1 MKKIS
6 IVVSVYN
13 EEKVIKHFYAELI
26 SVLNRMQNYEFE
38 LLFINDGSIDKS
50 KTILEE
56 LSSQNSNV
64 KVINFSKN
72 FGHEAAMIAGID
84 ESSGKFII
92 CMDADLQHPPK
103 AIKDIILKIEE
114 GYEVVNMVRISNK
127 KEKMWK
133 RLSSKNFYK
142 LINAISHVQFEAN
155 ASDFFM
161 ISKKVADVFRT
172 SYREKIRFLRGY
184 IQMVGFKKGTIEFH
198 AEERFAGESKYS
210 TFSLMK
216 FAIGVIF
223 TFSNLPLRLGLYTS
237 LISFL
242 IGFGVLAYTI
252 AMKLSGNYSPEG
264 YTTIVVLLSFFFSI
278 LFLIIGIIG
287 EYLRMIFEESKER
300 PIYIVASTYQIRDDN
315 DE

>member
-13 EEKVIKHFYAELI
+13 EEKVIKYFYAELI
-26 SVLNRMQNYEFE
+26 SVLNKMQNYKFE

-114 GYEVVNMVRISNK
+114 GYEVVNMVRIS
-127 KEKMWK
+127 K
-133 RLSSKNFYK
+133 RN
-142 LINAISHVQFEAN
+142 
-155 ASDFFM
+155 
-161 ISKKVADVFRT
+161 
-172 SYREKIRFLRGY
+172 
-184 IQMVGFKKGTIEFH
+184 
-198 AEERFAGESKYS
+198 
-210 TFSLMK
+210 
-216 FAIGVIF
+216 
-223 TFSNLPLRLGLYTS
+223 
-237 LISFL
+237 
-242 IGFGVLAYTI
+242 
-252 AMKLSGNYSPEG
+252 
-264 YTTIVVLLSFFFSI
+264 
-278 LFLIIGIIG
+278 
-287 EYLRMIFEESKER
+287 
-300 PIYIVASTYQIRDDN
+300 
-315 DE
+315 